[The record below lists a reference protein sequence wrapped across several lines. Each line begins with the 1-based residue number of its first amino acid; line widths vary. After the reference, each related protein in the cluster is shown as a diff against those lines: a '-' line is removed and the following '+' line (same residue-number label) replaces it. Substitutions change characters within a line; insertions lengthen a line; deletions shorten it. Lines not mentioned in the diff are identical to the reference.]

1 MKTHNLVI
9 EVIGA
14 DTPAVRAVAD
24 LYIKLSG
31 SDKMPAKHVKFI
43 RTVMKQAR
51 ELMEEMKL

>member
-24 LYIKLSG
+24 LYTKLSG
-31 SDKMPAKHVKFI
+31 SDKMSAKHVKFI
-43 RTVMKQAR
+43 RTAMKQAR